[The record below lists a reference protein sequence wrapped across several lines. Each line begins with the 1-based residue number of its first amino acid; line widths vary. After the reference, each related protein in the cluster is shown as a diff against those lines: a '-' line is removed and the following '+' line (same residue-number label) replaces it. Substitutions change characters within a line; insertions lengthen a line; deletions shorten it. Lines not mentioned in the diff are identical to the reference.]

1 MTKQVDWHRVEI
13 EYRANKLSLRDIGKE
28 FGVSESAIRKKAK
41 TENWQRDLSQYV
53 SKRTQEKLVRR
64 AVKDKEAS
72 DTEVVEEISDRNAQI
87 VESHRADIKTAR
99 GCAAI
104 LLDELLDGTKNYERL
119 DELIEQ
125 QATEEGWSA
134 DRRATVLRAVS
145 LPTRT
150 KVLVDLAN
158 SMRILQTLDRTA
170 YGLDDGSETDLNESL
185 AEALTEGIKRTKSR
199 YE

>member
-13 EYRANKLSLRDIGKE
+13 EYRANKLSNRELGAE
-28 FGVSESAIRKKAK
+28 FGVSESAIRKKANEK
-41 TENWQRDLSQYV
+41 GWVRDLSQYV

-104 LLDELLDGTKNYERL
+104 LLDELMDGTKNYQRL
-119 DELIEQ
+119 EELIEA
-125 QATEEGWSA
+125 QATEEKWSS

-150 KVLVDLAN
+150 KTLVDLAN
-158 SMRILQTLDRTA
+158 SMRVLQGLERVAFGIDGRENEMSYEDRLKLLLDGDQATA
-170 YGLDDGSETDLNESL
+170 
-185 AEALTEGIKRTKSR
+185 
-199 YE
+199 